1 MNPCRKT
8 VETTVLPVVGRTVVR
23 THGPPIAGMPAGS
36 DTGLTMMTGTLA
48 AAMTTLVPD
57 TMSAMRNVAST
68 AMMSATITIKIAT
81 TETTLIDGTIVT
93 TTTVTVTVITAH
105 AIDLPI
111 EAPMRITTNLFIIA
125 IAAGFR

>member
-23 THGPPIAGMPAGS
+23 THGPPIAGIPAGS

-48 AAMTTLVPD
+48 AAMTTMVAD
-57 TMSAMRNVAST
+57 TMSAMRIVAST

-81 TETTLIDGTIVT
+81 TETTVIDGTIVT
-93 TTTVTVTVITAH
+93 TTTVTVITAH

>member
-23 THGPPIAGMPAGS
+23 THGPPIAGIPAGS
-36 DTGLTMMTGTLA
+36 VTGLTTMTGTLG
-48 AAMTTLVPD
+48 AAMTTMVAD
-57 TMSAMRNVAST
+57 TMSAMRIVAST

-81 TETTLIDGTIVT
+81 TETTVIDGTIVT
-93 TTTVTVTVITAH
+93 TTTVTVITAH